1 MFVKWIFP
9 IFPLVFLWLW
19 LLEYEDFSILMRGVI
34 VAMRVRRFLDS
45 HESCLLVQ
53 GYGDFS
59 IFMRGVVVGT
69 RVVWRFLD
77 SHERSC
83 CWYKSLEDPCMFFRG
98 WVGWLLSV
106 WQRDMGM
113 HLYGRTTIL
122 IQLVAPAM
130 MMMVQQS

>member
-1 MFVKWIFP
+1 
-9 IFPLVFLWLW
+9 
-19 LLEYEDFSILMRGVI
+19 
-34 VAMRVRRFLDS
+34 
-45 HESCLLVQ
+45 
-53 GYGDFS
+53 
-59 IFMRGVVVGT
+59 
-69 RVVWRFLD
+69 
-77 SHERSC
+77 
-83 CWYKSLEDPCMFFRG
+83 MFFRG